1 MQLFK
6 NYLASQRLKTLRKKR
21 NIKVRTLTV
30 SDIIRMSD
38 LVELYAEELNIDSVM
53 RLISSVQSKDENK
66 PSTDDETVSKQVIA
80 IGVEILKK
88 VSTIGKTDVI
98 AFFADLINV
107 TPEDFK
113 EMPIDTP
120 LVIIDQIRTSPEAE
134 SFFIMQSLG
143 SKLTELFDEPIG
155 MLKAWFASTSEEG
168 KNNS

>member
-6 NYLASQRLKTLRKKR
+6 NYVASQRLKTLRKKR

-30 SDIIRMSD
+30 NDILKMSD
-38 LVELYAEELNIDSVM
+38 LVEMYAEELNIDSVT
-53 RLISSVQSKDENK
+53 RLISSVQSKEENTPEQNEEK
-66 PSTDDETVSKQVIA
+66 ISKQVLA

-88 VSTIGKTDVI
+88 ISTIGKTDVL

-143 SKLTELFDEPIG
+143 SKLTELFDGPIE
-155 MLKAWFASTSEEG
+155 MLKEWYASTSEE
-168 KNNS
+168 